1 MSQTMPETGRTI
13 PRARARGGSGTLR
26 AVSDADLAFATAL
39 EQAELVRT
47 KQVSPVELVELYAA
61 RIEKLNP
68 ELNAFLTLSLD
79 RALEE
84 ARAAEARAG
93 ADDVP
98 PFDGVPISIKDLNDT
113 AGIRTTQGSAAFADR
128 IPERDDDVV
137 TSLRGAGFI
146 VLGKTNTPEFGNG
159 PTTEP
164 DAYGPA
170 HNPWDTARTPGGSSG
185 GAAAAL
191 AAGMCPI
198 SQGSDGGGSIRI
210 PSSACG
216 LFGFKAS
223 RGRVSGPSKP
233 VSSLSTSGPLARSVA
248 DAAAMLDV
256 LSGPRLGDAWWI
268 GPATRPFTEEVGR
281 DPGKLRIAFTT
292 TSALQVPTAPGNVEA
307 VHDAAR
313 LLEGLGHEVTEETPP
328 YSEAAMHGF
337 FAIWTVGVATR
348 DPEPDLDKVE
358 PLNRVMIERG
368 RQVSAPEFF
377 KAWAQLHAQLLP
389 VVRFFDR
396 YDCLV
401 SPAVATPP
409 PLIGQFDD
417 PDQPLNEFFMG
428 GTFAPFTS
436 TWNTTGQPAMS
447 VPLSW
452 DEQGLPVGV
461 QVVGRPGA
469 EATLIRLASQLEVAR
484 PWRDRR
490 PPVS

>member
-1 MSQTMPETGRTI
+1 MSDTE
-13 PRARARGGSGTLR
+13 
-26 AVSDADLAFATAL
+26 LAFAAAL

-61 RIEKLNP
+61 RIDKLNP
-68 ELNAFLTLSLD
+68 ELNAYLTLSIE

-84 ARAAEARAG
+84 AREAEARVGTEQA
-93 ADDVP
+93 P
-98 PFDGVPISIKDLNDT
+98 PFLGVPISIKDLNDT

-128 IPERDDDVV
+128 VPDKDDDVV
-137 TSLRGAGFI
+137 AALRRAGFL

-159 PTTEP
+159 PWTEP
-164 DAYGPA
+164 KAFGPTR
-170 HNPWDTARTPGGSSG
+170 NPWDTERTPGGSSG
-185 GAAAAL
+185 GAATAL
-191 AAGMCPI
+191 VAGLCPI

-216 LFGFKAS
+216 LFGMKAS
-223 RGRVSGPSKP
+223 RGRVSTPSRP
-233 VSSLSTSGPLARSVA
+233 SSPLATSGPITRTVA
-248 DAAAMLDV
+248 DSAAVLDL
-256 LSGPRLGDAWWI
+256 LSGPRLGDQWWI
-268 GPATRPFTEEVGR
+268 GPPERPFAEEVRG
-281 DPGKLRIAFTT
+281 DPGKLRVAFTT
-292 TSALQVPTAPGNVEA
+292 RSALGVDVAPGNIEA

-313 LLEGLGHEVTEETPP
+313 LLEELGHDVTEDTPP
-328 YSEAAMHGF
+328 YTEAVMHGF
-337 FAIWTVGVATR
+337 FTVWTVGVATR

-368 RQVSAPEFF
+368 RLVTSVELS
-377 KAWAQLHAQLLP
+377 KVWAQLHAALLP
-389 VVRFFDR
+389 VVRFFER

-401 SPAVATPP
+401 TPAVATPP
-409 PLIGQFDD
+409 PRIGQFED
-417 PDQPLNEFFMG
+417 PDRPLNEFFMA

-447 VPLSW
+447 VPLYW
-452 DEQGLPVGV
+452 DELGLPVGV

-469 EATLIRLASQLEVAR
+469 EATLYRLASRLEEAR

>member
-1 MSQTMPETGRTI
+1 M
-13 PRARARGGSGTLR
+13 A
-26 AVSDADLAFATAL
+26 DDDLAFVSAI
-39 EQAELVRT
+39 EQAELVRS
-47 KQVSPVELVELYAA
+47 KQISPVELVELYAT

-68 ELNAFLTLSLD
+68 ELNAYVTLSLD
-79 RALEE
+79 RALDE
-84 ARAAEARAG
+84 ARQAESRVG
-93 ADDVP
+93 ADELP
-98 PFDGVPISIKDLNDT
+98 PFHGVPISIKDLNDT

-137 TSLRGAGFI
+137 AGLKGAGFI

-159 PTTEP
+159 PWTEP
-164 DAYGPA
+164 KAFGPTR
-170 HNPWDTARTPGGSSG
+170 NPWDTERTPGGSSG

-191 AAGMCPI
+191 AAGLCPI

-216 LFGFKAS
+216 LFGLKPP
-223 RGRVSGPSKP
+223 RGRVATPSKP
-233 VSSLSTSGPLARSVA
+233 PSSLSTNGPIARTVA

-256 LSGPRLGDAWWI
+256 IAGPRLGDAWWI
-268 GPATRPFTEEVGR
+268 GPPERPFVQEVGA

-292 TSALQVPTAPGNVEA
+292 ASALQVPVAPGNVEA
-307 VHDAAR
+307 IHDAAH
-313 LLEGLGHEVTEETPP
+313 LLEELGHEVTEDTPP
-328 YSEAAMHGF
+328 YAEQVMHGF
-337 FAIWTVGVATR
+337 FALWCVGMAQR
-348 DPEPDLDKVE
+348 DPEPDLEKVE

-368 RQVSAPEFF
+368 RQVSAVEFLST
-377 KAWAQLHAQLLP
+377 WARLHAALLP
-389 VVRFFDR
+389 VVRLFER

-401 SPAVATPP
+401 TPAVATPP
-409 PLIGQFDD
+409 PLIGQFET
-417 PDQPLNEFFMG
+417 PEQPLNEFFMA

-436 TWNTTGQPAMS
+436 IWNTTGQPAMS

-469 EATLIRLASQLEVAR
+469 EATLLRLASQLEEAR